1 MNRIEVQKQVSLP
14 LSKCIEL
21 VLSGVKFRL
30 FRAAITVVIISLAAA
45 FLMTMLTE
53 SFSSKHVSEAIR
65 AELAPRKEFLFWV
78 SRISVPLN
86 ETKLLGELGAITP
99 AGPRWSEF
107 KTWGKLSDTQLTQ
120 QRALAGRAAEYLR
133 FFGGLDEGHYRL
145 TVGRASGVG
154 IFDYLYPPQNW
165 SAFESALK
173 KTGQKFPT
181 ELSEFRGFITDWQAT
196 APTRRQIIA
205 GHTKAIA
212 SIAKHLQAVP
222 AKGILADPGE
232 VFLRDLSRAGFQLP
246 PEQLAQVKVTAQKN
260 AVAQRL
266 TSVLSV
272 TVIRSRLARLN
283 NTSIRKA
290 DEKILY
296 KTVKNRQGAKWLIET
311 IEKYSQT
318 IAQARAK
325 KAKGKPITSEE
336 KTIIRTA
343 GPIDRFDFDAD
354 SVVRIGKHL
363 HAEARLSDIEASIT
377 ATQAVQ
383 PAGLLGFTPR
393 TQWLILVSLGV
404 CVVGIANAML
414 MSVTERFSEIA
425 TMKCLGATDGFIM
438 INFILESILQ
448 GFVGGILGTGLGLAL
463 GLTRSWAS
471 YGVSAFKHMP
481 GGSLAAAAG
490 ISFAISLLV
499 SALAAVY
506 PARIAAKLAPME
518 AMRIE

>member
-53 SFSSKHVSEAIR
+53 SFSGKHVSEAIR
-65 AELAPRKEFLFWV
+65 AELGPRKDFLFWV
-78 SRISVPLN
+78 SRISVPLD
-86 ETKLLGELGAITP
+86 ETKLLGELGTITP

-107 KTWGKLSDTQLTQ
+107 QAWGKLTDAQLAQQGELATQAKQ
-120 QRALAGRAAEYLR
+120 YLQ

-145 TVGRASGVG
+145 TVGRTSGVN
-154 IFDYLYPPQNW
+154 IFESLYPPQRW
-165 SAFESALK
+165 SAFEVALK
-173 KTGQKFPT
+173 KTSQKFPT

-196 APTRRQIIA
+196 APARQQIIA
-205 GHTKAIA
+205 GHIKAIA

-222 AKGILADPGE
+222 AKLILADPGE
-232 VFLRDLSRAGFQLP
+232 VFLRDLSRAGFRLP
-246 PEQLAQVKVTAQKN
+246 PEQLAQIKVTAREN
-260 AVAQRL
+260 AIAERL
-266 TSVLSV
+266 TSVLGV

-283 NTSIRKA
+283 NTKIQKT
-290 DEKILY
+290 DEKVFY
-296 KTVKNRQGAKWLIET
+296 KTVKNRQGARWLIET
-311 IEKYSQT
+311 VENYRQT

-325 KAKGKPITSEE
+325 QAKGKPITSEE

-343 GPIDRFDFDAD
+343 GPIDRFDFDED
-354 SVVRIGKHL
+354 SIVRIGKNL
-363 HAEARLSDIEASIT
+363 HTEARLSDIEASIT
-377 ATQAVQ
+377 ATQVVQ
-383 PAGLLGFTPR
+383 PAGLLGFAPR

-448 GFVGGILGTGLGLAL
+448 GFVGGIIGTGLGLAL
-463 GLTRSWAS
+463 GITRSWAS
-471 YGVSAFKHMP
+471 FGVSAFKHMP

-490 ISFAISLLV
+490 ISFVISLLV